1 MQMEPQCLRFQ
12 RTDNRKSFT
21 TTKLARAGEG
31 AGLSKVRAKKKRNRA
46 EAKAHKKQSG
56 LESERDNMRS
66 RGLFLCDSRCPTTQR
81 YCRGVYLKERGLR
94 AHLLRGDGHHDFPT
108 GVNAR
113 DFVLHEASKP
123 GGLVEL
129 GSRPDR
135 QKKDELF
142 ENIVASE
149 DGARGEKDAWCFG
162 QFNRKENVQPYYK
175 PPRLLE
181 VLEEL
186 YNIEPKLRA
195 CEMRHRMKSMKDP
208 KDGGLLFCFSKRY
221 TTGMLLT
228 EDQIQGS
235 INSKT
240 QKKKGSS
247 KGSRTEKEKEEDLMV
262 QQHEMA

>member
-1 MQMEPQCLRFQ
+1 LYFE
-12 RTDNRKSFT
+12 RTDNSKSFKT
-21 TTKLARAGEG
+21 TMLARAGEG
-31 AGLSKVRAKKKRNRA
+31 AGLSKVRGMKKCKRVT
-46 EAKAHKKQSG
+46 AKADKKQRG
-56 LESERDNMRS
+56 LESERDDMRS
-66 RGLFLCDSRCPTTQR
+66 RGLFLCNSRCPTTQR
-81 YCRGVYLKERGLR
+81 YCGLVYLKARGLR
-94 AHLLRGDGHHDFPT
+94 EHQLRGDGHHDFPI

-142 ENIVASE
+142 ENILASE

-195 CEMRHRMKSMKDP
+195 CEMRDRMKSMKDP
-208 KDGGLLFCFSKRY
+208 NNGGLLFCFSKRY

-240 QKKKGSS
+240 QKKKVSS

-262 QQHEMA
+262 EQHQIA